1 MKFQTQKIIIGVIL
15 ILTFIFCL
23 ISLIFLS
30 ANYNNT
36 VSIAAN
42 DADANTEFLKNI
54 IKHY

>member
-1 MKFQTQKIIIGVIL
+1 MKFQTQKIIIGIIL
-15 ILTFIFCL
+15 LLTFIFCL

-30 ANYNNT
+30 ANYNT
-36 VSIAAN
+36 VSKAAN